1 MFPTGLPSMPQA
13 RSRPFSPL
21 PVLFVLCMVVAASS
35 ASARAADGPRPVSF
49 VRDVR
54 PILAKNCFACHG
66 PDDKHREAELRL
78 DTRDGAFAEHDGRH
92 AVVPS
97 NVDKSELVRRIV
109 STNADE
115 KMPPKDSGKTLTPEQ
130 IDVLKRW
137 VAEGAAWGTHWSFE
151 KPVRPALPAVKT
163 ANWPVTEWDRFVLAR
178 LEKEGLAPSPVADKH
193 TLARRVAL
201 DLTGLPPDPALL
213 AKYLNDPSPPA
224 YERLVD
230 DLLASPAFGERWA
243 RMWLDLAR
251 YADTKGYEK
260 DLART
265 MWRYRDWV
273 IDAFNSDM
281 PYDQFTRE
289 QLAGDLIPNAT
300 IEQQLATAFHRNTM
314 VNDEGGT
321 DNEEFRVAAVKDRID
336 TTMQVWMGLTFGC
349 AKCHSHKY
357 DPVTQ
362 REYYQFYA
370 YFNQTEDADD
380 SDERPKL
387 ATPTR
392 DQAAK
397 LAEVKNQIFLLE
409 QLRDDA
415 TTELKAFANEWASKA
430 GASRGWVVPVP
441 KEFSAAS
448 GSTMTRQTDGS
459 ILVEAK
465 SPAKETYTVTLPI
478 GTLPVGKLPG
488 GAAGGSTL
496 RLTGVKLEALP
507 DKSHPKG
514 GVGRSPNDG
523 NFVLSSIRLSL
534 RSAGGPP
541 AKEIALTGAKADF
554 AQADYPVEHA
564 IKNPDPAKRG
574 WAVSPQQTKPH
585 TAVFTTAEPVAVDK
599 DSELVVT
606 LDHQFEFSYPGFSM
620 GRFRLSVTGDDNP
633 SLDANIPE
641 PILAIARIPAADR
654 TPDQQTQLLKH
665 VAAFAPSTQSIRDK
679 LTKLQQELAMPVPQT
694 PVLRELPEGKRRAT
708 KVHVRGNFLEQGE
721 PVEPAIPAAFHPF
734 PAGAPQNRLGVA
746 GWLTDPNNPLTARV
760 AVNRVWAQ
768 FFGSGLVET
777 QEDFGSQGQPPTDS
791 ELLDWLAVEFQEGSS
806 AESRVSRAGGG
817 NTAAAT
823 TASQGTQSS
832 GRSGQSAGLSSRPWS
847 FKRLCKLIVMSA
859 TYRQSSRASKELME
873 RDRFNTLLARGPR
886 FRLEAE
892 MIRDNALA
900 VSGLLSHKMYGPSVM
915 PPQPAGIWQS
925 TYNTAK
931 WETSPGEDRY
941 RRGLYTFIKRTTP
954 YPAMTTFDAPSREL
968 CTVRRINTNTPL
980 QALVTLNDPAFVETA
995 QALARRMIKEG
1006 GSKLEDRLA
1015 KGLELALIRPATP
1028 QEIAVFAKLFES
1040 RRAYYGTHPQE
1051 AVKLATDPIGPV
1063 PAGSDP
1069 AELAAY
1075 TAVGNVILNLDEFI
1089 TRN

>member
-1 MFPTGLPSMPQA
+1 MPTA
-13 RSRPFSPL
+13 RTL
-21 PVLFVLCMVVAASS
+21 LTVLFVASSLVAAMA
-35 ASARAADGPRPVSF
+35 ASADAADGPRPVSF

-54 PILAKNCFACHG
+54 PILAKTCFACHG

-78 DTRDGAFAEHDGRH
+78 DTRDGALAEHDGRH

-97 NVDKSELVRRIV
+97 NVDQSELVKRIV

-115 KMPPKDSGKTLTPEQ
+115 QMPPKDSGKSLTPEQ
-130 IDVLKRW
+130 IDMLQRW

-151 KPVRPALPAVKT
+151 KPARPDLPAVKT
-163 ANWPVTEWDRFVLAR
+163 ANWPVTDLDRFVLAR
-178 LEKEGLAPSPVADKH
+178 LESEGLAPSPAADKQ

-213 AKYLNDPSPPA
+213 AKFINDPLPLA

-230 DLLASPAFGERWA
+230 ELLASNAFGERWA

-281 PYDQFTRE
+281 PFDQFTRE
-289 QLAGDLIPNAT
+289 QLAGDLLPDAT
-300 IEQQLATAFHRNTM
+300 MEQQLATAFHRNTM
-314 VNDEGGT
+314 INDEGGT
-321 DNEEFRVAAVKDRID
+321 DNEEFRVAAVKDRVD

-357 DPVTQ
+357 DPITQ

-392 DQAAK
+392 DQAEKLAQLKTEIAK
-397 LAEVKNQIFLLE
+397 LE
-409 QLRDDA
+409 QQRDTA
-415 TTELKAFANEWASKA
+415 TPELKAFADEWAAKV
-430 GASRGWVVPVP
+430 GASRGWVVPAP
-441 KEFSAAS
+441 KELAAAS
-448 GSTMTRQTDGS
+448 GSTMKRQEDGS

-465 SPAKETYTVTLPI
+465 SPAKETYTAA
-478 GTLPVGKLPG
+478 LPVDM
-488 GAAGGSTL
+488 A
-496 RLTGVKLEALP
+496 RFTGLKLEALP

-523 NFVLSSIRLSL
+523 NFVLSRIKLSIRT
-534 RSAGGPP
+534 AGGSP
-541 AKEIALTGAKADF
+541 AKEIALVAAKADF
-554 AQADYPVEHA
+554 AQADYPIEHA
-564 IKNPDPAKRG
+564 VKNPDPTKRG
-574 WAVSPQQTKPH
+574 WAVSPQQAKSH
-585 TAVFTTAEPVAVDK
+585 TAVFTTAEPVAIDK

-606 LDHQFEFSYPGFSM
+606 LDHQFEFTSPGFSL

-633 SLDANIPE
+633 SLDATIPE
-641 PILAIARIPAADR
+641 PILAIARISAAER
-654 TPDQQTQLLKH
+654 TADQRTQLLKH
-665 VAAFAPSTQSIRDK
+665 VASFAPVTQPIRDQLAK
-679 LTKLQQELAMPVPQT
+679 RQQELAMPVPLT
-694 PVLRELPEGKRRAT
+694 PVLRELPEGKRRTT
-708 KVHVRGNFLEQGE
+708 KMHVRGNFLEQSDV
-721 PVEPAIPAAFHPF
+721 VEPTIPATFHPF
-734 PAGAPQNRLGVA
+734 PAGASQNRLGVSA
-746 GWLTDPNNPLTARV
+746 WLTDPNNPLTARV
-760 AVNRVWAQ
+760 AANRVWAQ
-768 FFGSGLVET
+768 FFGAGLVES
-777 QEDFGSQGQPPTDS
+777 QEDFGSQGQPPTHP
-791 ELLDWLAVEFQEGSS
+791 ELLDWLAVEFMDGSS
-806 AESRVSRAGGG
+806 AESRESRARGD
-817 NTAAAT
+817 NTAAA
-823 TASQGTQSS
+823 SSGTQNSVL
-832 GRSGQSAGLSSRPWS
+832 GTRPWS
-847 FKRLCKLIVMSA
+847 HKRLCKLIVMSA
-859 TYRQSSRASKELME
+859 TYRQSSRATGELME

-900 VSGLLSHKMYGPSVM
+900 VSGLLSRKMYGPSVM
-915 PPQPAGIWQS
+915 PPQPEGIWQS
-925 TYNTAK
+925 TYNTTK
-931 WETSPGEDRY
+931 WETSQGEDRY

-995 QALARRMIKEG
+995 QALARRMVREAG
-1006 GSKLEDRLA
+1006 PKLEDRLA
-1015 KGLELALIRPATP
+1015 KGLELALVRPAR
-1028 QEIAVFAKLFES
+1028 QNEIAVLAKLYES
-1040 RRAYYGTHPQE
+1040 RRAYYASHADE
-1051 AVKLATDPIGPV
+1051 AAKLATDPIGPV
-1063 PAGSDP
+1063 PAGVDTS
-1069 AELAAY
+1069 ELAAL